1 MSQAAAEKDLI
12 VLAADADIKFAMHAL
27 LSRSESL
34 GIAPIDFDVVRHHN
48 RDPGCR
54 TQAANYLRPHLG
66 RYARSLVIFDRD
78 GCGSDRS
85 RVDVQNQVELGLR
98 RNGWEDRSKAIVIDP
113 ELEAWVWGFQE
124 ALSVLDWSGSYGS
137 LRSWLGEQGLW
148 PASAQKPPD
157 PKKAL
162 DAVMRHTRRWRSSRI
177 YEGIA
182 SAANFA
188 HCQDAAFCELKDTL
202 QLWFPLPQEAPSDG

>member
-1 MSQAAAEKDLI
+1 MNQAAAEKDLI
-12 VLAADADIKFAMHAL
+12 VLAADADISCAMQAL

-78 GCGSDRS
+78 GCSSNRF
-85 RVDVQNQVELGLR
+85 RVDVQNQVELDLR
-98 RNGWEDRSKAIVIDP
+98 RNGWKDRSKAIVIDP

-124 ALSVLDWSGSYGS
+124 ALLVLGWSGSYGS
-137 LRSWLGEQGLW
+137 LRSWLGEQDLW

-162 DAVMRHTRRWRSSRI
+162 DAVMRRTRRWRSPRI
-177 YEGIA
+177 YEKIA
-182 SAANFA
+182 SAANLA

-202 QLWFPLPQEAPSDG
+202 QLWFPSQQEALLGG

>member
-1 MSQAAAEKDLI
+1 MNQAAAEKDLI
-12 VLAADADIKFAMHAL
+12 VLAADADIRFAMQAL

-34 GIAPIDFDVVRHHN
+34 GIAPIDFNVVRHHN
-48 RDPGCR
+48 RDSGCR
-54 TQAANYLRPHLG
+54 TQAANYLRPRLG

-78 GCGSDRS
+78 GCSSNSS
-85 RVDVQNQVELGLR
+85 RVDIQNRVELDLR

-113 ELEAWVWGFQE
+113 ELEAWVWGCQE
-124 ALSVLDWSGSYGS
+124 ALLVLGWSEEYGS
-137 LRSWLGEQGLW
+137 LRSWLDEQGLW

-162 DAVMRHTRRWRSSRI
+162 DAVRRRTGLKRSPRI
-177 YEGIA
+177 YERIA

-188 HCQDAAFCELKDTL
+188 HCQDVAFCELKDTL

>member
-1 MSQAAAEKDLI
+1 MNQAAAEKDLI
-12 VLAADADIKFAMHAL
+12 VLAADADISFAMRAL
-27 LSRSESL
+27 LGRSESL
-34 GIAPIDFDVVRHHN
+34 GIAPIDFDVFRHN
-48 RDPGCR
+48 DRDPGCR
-54 TQAANYLRPHLG
+54 TQAANYLRPHRD

-78 GCGSDRS
+78 GCSSDRS
-85 RVDVQNQVELGLR
+85 RVGVQNRVEVDLR

-113 ELEAWVWGFQE
+113 ELEAWVWGYPE
-124 ALSVLDWSGSYGS
+124 TLPVLRWNESHHD
-137 LRSWLGEQGLW
+137 LKQWLGNKSLW

-162 DAVMRHTRRWRSSRI
+162 DAVMRRTRRRRSPRI

-182 SAANFA
+182 SAANLA

-202 QLWFPLPQEAPSDG
+202 QLWFPSQQEALLGG